1 MISSDQKIVGFF
13 SIKANSQRF
22 NNKNFT
28 NLGGK
33 PLYSWAA
40 EILEQVSEVD
50 ERYILCNSELQL
62 QLGDK
67 ITRLDKP
74 SSLDEENVG
83 SNEIIS
89 FFSKEVEA
97 DWYLYL
103 HATAPFISEKTVG
116 NLIQAVMTQGLDS
129 GLTVKREQTFAYY
142 MGKPINFTPSNLQ
155 RTQDMSPVFLENSGA
170 YFFNRELAR
179 DGLRAGKTPLLYEL
193 TWPETIDIDHIS
205 DYQEAILAL
214 PAVPR
219 GRY

>member
-1 MISSDQKIVGFF
+1 MISSGQKVAGFF
-13 SIKANSQRF
+13 SLKANSQRF

-40 EILEQVSEVD
+40 ELLEQLSGVSEKYV
-50 ERYILCNSELQL
+50 LCNSDLSLEL
-62 QLGDK
+62 GK
-67 ITRLDKP
+67 TIKRLDKP
-74 SSLDEENVG
+74 LFLDGDSVG

-89 FFSKEVEA
+89 FFSKEVQA

-103 HATAPFISEKTVG
+103 HATAPFISAKTVG
-116 NLIQAVMTQGLDS
+116 DLMRAVVDEGLDS

-142 MGKPINFTPSNLQ
+142 MGKPVNFDPSNLQ
-155 RTQDMSPVFLENSGA
+155 RTQDMSPVYLENSGA
-170 YFFNRELAR
+170 YFFSRELAQK
-179 DGLRAGKTPLLYEL
+179 GLRAGETPLLYEL
-193 TWPETIDIDHIS
+193 VWPETIDVDHIS

-219 GRY
+219 GR